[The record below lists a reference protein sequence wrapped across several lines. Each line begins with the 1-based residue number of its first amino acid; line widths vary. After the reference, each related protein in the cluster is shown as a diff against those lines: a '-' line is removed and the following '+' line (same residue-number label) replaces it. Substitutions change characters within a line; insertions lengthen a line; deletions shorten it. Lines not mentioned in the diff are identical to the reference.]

1 MQIMCTLIFFFG
13 GGGGGG
19 GVRGGENFFEEIFF
33 CFFFGGGE
41 RGHDEGGILFLRYI
55 FSLSFSDITVL
66 ILLFTKNCK
75 KSHNGKIC

>member
-1 MQIMCTLIFFFG
+1 MHFDFFL
-13 GGGGGG
+13 GG
-19 GVRGGENFFEEIFF
+19 GV
-33 CFFFGGGE
+33 GGG